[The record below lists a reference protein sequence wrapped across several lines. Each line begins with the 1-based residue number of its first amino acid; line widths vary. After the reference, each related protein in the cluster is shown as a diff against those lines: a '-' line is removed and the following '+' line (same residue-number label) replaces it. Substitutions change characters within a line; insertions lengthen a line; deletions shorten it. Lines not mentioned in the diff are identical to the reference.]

1 LADLTRLDQKQIFRF
16 NGTMKNE
23 ANIYEAKS
31 QFSKLIAKVEETG
44 EPYVICRNGKPVVDL
59 VLHRQARDPLNSDPE
74 LRGARF
80 IGDPVVGLSEEDWP
94 EELR

>member
-1 LADLTRLDQKQIFRF
+1 LEF
-16 NGTMKNE
+16 NTGMKNT

-31 QFSKLIAKVEETG
+31 KLSQLISMVEETG

-59 VLHRQARDPLNSDPE
+59 VLHRACQNPLEPDPE

-80 IGDPVVGLSEEDWP
+80 IGDPVAGLDEKDWP
-94 EELR
+94 EALR

>member
-1 LADLTRLDQKQIFRF
+1 
-16 NGTMKNE
+16 MKNE

-31 QFSKLIAKVEETG
+31 QLSKLIAKVEETG

-59 VLHRQARDPLNSDPE
+59 VLHRQVRDPLSPDPE

-80 IGDPVVGLSEEDWP
+80 VGDPTAGLDADDWP
-94 EELR
+94 EALR

>member
-1 LADLTRLDQKQIFRF
+1 
-16 NGTMKNE
+16 MKNS

-31 QFSKLIAKVEETG
+31 QLSRLISRVEETG

-59 VLHRQARDPLNSDPE
+59 ILHRQVQDPLEPDPE

-80 IGDPVVGLSEEDWP
+80 IGDPTVGVSEEDWP
-94 EELR
+94 ESLR

>member
-1 LADLTRLDQKQIFRF
+1 
-16 NGTMKNE
+16 MKNE

-31 QFSKLIAKVEETG
+31 QLSKLIAKVEETG

-59 VLHRQARDPLNSDPE
+59 VVHRQARDPLDPDPA

-80 IGDPVVGLSEEDWP
+80 KGDPTAGLNEEDWP
-94 EELR
+94 ESLR

>member
-1 LADLTRLDQKQIFRF
+1 M
-16 NGTMKNE
+16 GMKNR

-31 QFSKLIAKVEETG
+31 QLSRLIARVEDTG

-59 VLHRQARDPLNSDPE
+59 VAHRKVSDPLSPDPE

-80 IGDPVVGLSEEDWP
+80 IGDPTAGLDAEDWP
-94 EELR
+94 EMLR